1 MISAAKVFEDIAAII
16 EGISGV
22 GIADL
27 SEDTDLLD
35 LGLDSL
41 MFVRIGR
48 RIESSFAVSLTMKQF
63 YDDFSVIGALC
74 GYLQVHSH
82 PDVATNTE
90 TVEQAIEPDASA
102 IIAPIPNGAVE
113 NQKAGVKRR
122 VAAPILLESPGD
134 TESELDQVMLAHLRL
149 MEQYLSS
156 LTGGGAPIATPADS
170 PPTAPEILAP
180 DNEVLAEPDPDIA
193 SMRQRF
199 SGVELERSDLTEQ
212 QQAFISELAGTMATR
227 CARSKALAEG
237 GRRHHA
243 DWKYSLQFKADL
255 KALRF
260 PIAVER
266 AEGARFWDVDGNEY
280 VDIAMGMGTHFFG
293 HAPKFIDAAV
303 KAQME
308 KGAALGPQS
317 ALAATVAEKLCA
329 LTKHDR
335 AAFFVT
341 GSDAVMLALR
351 IARAARNRQKVVI
364 FSGAYHGICS
374 DVLAVQGEVRSVP
387 MAAGVPEGFVDDLIV
402 LDYDD
407 PQSLEIIDQLGPEL
421 AAVLVE
427 PVQSRNPTMQ
437 PQRFLRQLRSLCT
450 RDEVPLIFDEMVNGF
465 RQSPGGMQEWFG
477 IKSDLSTFGKIIG
490 GGYPLSVVAGN
501 EDLMQWVDGGVWSF
515 DDASMPTLQSTYT
528 GGTHNKHPIA
538 LSAANSVLDHI
549 EISRDDYAAVHLLMH
564 QMADR
569 IGVFL
574 EDEAVPMRFSYFGS
588 QFKFESFASSIEQEL
603 FFYLLA
609 EQGVYTWELHVA
621 NLSTAHSQREVDHIV
636 TAVKAAVRRLRE
648 GGFSFRAEKLRR
660 QYYPMS
666 GVQRRL
672 FALTQREGAEL
683 PYHLAGVWRLQGA
696 LDVARLED
704 AVHQVIVRHESLRT
718 AFTVVAGEFFQ
729 CVVAEPRFSLDQLAW
744 SSDSPEKVLEN
755 YIAPFS
761 LREPPLIRVAVSSQG
776 AAEHLLFIDVHHLA
790 ADGLSMNIVLQE
802 ILALYDGES
811 IASVTCQ
818 ARHVHR
824 ELDHYLLSEEFV
836 MDQRYWRQEI
846 EPYVESHKTFEL
858 ATDFSRPKVN
868 RFSGERI
875 YRALDRH
882 FLDRL
887 AVFSK
892 QYRVSNFAILLTAFT
907 AWIYCYSR
915 SERFLMG
922 LPSAGRPGEQAD
934 TAVGMFVNTLLLP
947 VQFDQTLSIAEFT
960 RVVRDK
966 LYEIQ
971 EHGAY
976 PFECL
981 LDALSIPADASRNPL
996 FDVMFSYE
1004 NAKSRA
1010 LQANNFSGKTIAQYE
1025 GAGMFDVAFDLIE
1038 VEGELLVN
1046 CAYSKDLFNRATME
1060 GRLEHYFDLLES
1072 MLDCSDQPVAAWL
1085 QVGLDTDHPAPSR
1098 WADLTPSLP
1107 DAIDS
1112 NCLSLWQKSVAS
1124 HPQNVALVAGDRQL
1138 TFAETDRLARAVAHE
1153 LRLQCKIV
1161 KGDKVIVCL
1170 EPSAELCIAMMAL
1183 FYLGAVY
1190 VPITPETP
1198 TRRQQ
1203 IMASQCGAKWVLADS
1218 AGMLAESLPS
1228 IDITAVLASATQFE
1242 ATFEADLKGHDP
1254 AYIIFTSGTTGV
1266 PKGVLVHHAGIH
1278 NAVNWRRHALGFSP
1292 DDRTLQMPSI
1302 AVDGSIM
1309 DILSTLASGA
1319 ALILMS
1325 SADKKVLSRVAD
1337 LVKGERV
1344 SHFLV
1349 TPSLYRVLLNEV
1361 PEVTKNLRFVTV
1373 AGEAL
1378 SPDLAQLHHR
1388 LAPSV
1393 TLWNE
1398 YGPTECSVVA
1408 TACIVE
1414 SDTEVTIGS
1423 PISGAELLILDEQQR
1438 PVPTGVWGQ
1447 CWIGGVGV
1455 ALGYVNNDALT
1466 LERFT
1471 TLPGRGQQRFYDTGD
1486 VARYL
1491 PSGELAYRGRADAQV
1506 KLNGYRV
1513 ELEEVEGV
1521 LLQVLKSQFVAAAVI
1536 SVSGNEVLHA
1546 WLVGGDL
1553 PDNWRQQVAQ
1563 HLPVWMIPAAL
1574 HKVDSLPLLPS
1585 GKLNRSA
1592 LSAPDRLASSVD
1604 EVAAVI
1610 GEVGPHAQR
1619 FLVVAREVLQVP
1631 ELSLTDNFF
1640 EVGADSIQ
1648 AIVLASRLREEGIML
1663 DVNAIFI
1670 DPKLLAIANTVTSLD
1685 TTTLSDEEALPNRV
1699 APMQAWALSQ
1709 AGAEIDGFSQ
1719 AAWLSVP
1726 STLTLPQLEKL
1737 LVHVM
1742 GQHRVFDD
1750 LGDIIDAYL
1759 GLPEGPA
1766 PVKHWVRCSEVE
1778 AVEGADAELVHR
1790 ARSDINLQLGRYATA
1805 ILVTGEQTR
1814 VVLAVHH
1821 LLIDAVSW
1829 LVLMRQLA
1837 TTWAAMAAQEP
1848 LPFYTAPSMR
1858 RYAARLHEQII
1869 IDRSMA
1875 EKPFWLMQSGSHS
1888 ELPWRQS
1895 DVKSDRLRVEHVF
1908 ADSEVSFLTRDGH
1921 LRFETRGEE
1930 LVLAATVNAL
1940 AVINSSTEVVLQIE
1954 SNGRANAYLDADYAD
1969 SIGWMTSAFP
1979 LRFSEL
1985 VPEGNDPIKLIERV
1999 KDTVRRVPE
2008 QGVGYGVLR
2017 YLERDL
2023 QLVSTPLPRTSFNY
2037 LGRVAQVEAGPFH
2050 LLDLNQETEMA
2061 YRIGLASECEIEA
2074 WVSDRGLH
2082 VLCSVPEHE
2091 TGRLFAGQFIDALK
2105 NQVTQL
2111 TSHTKGEAH
2120 DVLAPVD
2127 FVASHWSLDAYHSM
2141 LAQSDYD
2148 RRCIDQMYPLTP
2160 LQEGLLFHARR
2171 FPNDHTYVEQV
2182 DFCLTGISSDRLRE
2196 GFRAL
2201 TPQFTMLRAGFVS
2214 QSGYS
2219 AAVILDDAA
2228 IPITEVD
2235 ISEYDV
2241 ETRDRTI
2248 NEICSKEQQ
2257 NGFDLANPPLMRVT
2271 LLTCA
2276 SESDQGTPT
2285 VHVIWTHHHLIM
2297 DGWCVNVLMQQ
2308 LIQNCWATEIHPS
2321 SDRGVLD
2328 AYYRSLATADH
2339 TESRTFW
2346 QHYLSG
2352 AIQPTL
2358 LAPWPQHA
2366 RKSVNEA
2373 SRSERAVETLA
2384 LSPELS
2390 LAIGQCAAQHQTT
2403 TAQLWRVIWG
2413 WLLTQQTQSSDVFFG
2428 TVVSG
2433 RPATIAGIDRA
2444 VGLFIN
2450 TRPIRFLTEGC
2461 HTVGELLKRVT
2472 QDAVACRPHESLTL
2486 AEIQSL
2492 SALPSDQPIFD
2503 SLLVFENYPMD
2514 ERFRGE
2520 GTEGADASSW
2530 QIGKI
2535 RSNESTEYPL
2545 TLVIEPSQ
2553 RGTQLLLQYDSE
2565 KYAQSQIE
2573 SLLQQVHHITQQIVL
2588 DKLEKLEMLR
2598 LLRPEEQ
2605 RWLADEW
2612 NATGCDFPR
2621 ETHLHT
2627 LVQHQMEA
2635 RPDAIAIVDAS
2646 GALTYEALWAAS
2658 VRLAA
2663 TVQAHEHFV
2672 VGEPVALWLPRDR
2685 SAVIGMLA
2693 VLLAGAHYVPL
2704 DPIYPQ
2710 NRLAFIVRDSGAF
2723 AVITSADMDPIEW
2736 EVPQINVIDEA
2747 PDSHLVSWSADPASH
2762 AAYVIYTSGST
2773 GTPKGCVISH
2783 QNTVRLFAND
2793 EMEFDFSESDI
2804 WIAAHSLC
2812 FDFSVWEIFGALTT
2826 GGRVVIPAYEDVRN
2840 IDRFVSVVVDSSVTV
2855 LNQTPEAFYR
2865 FSDRVVSNPS
2875 TDLSHLRCVIFG
2887 GDTLEPSRL
2896 KPFVDRMATHSIKLI
2911 NMYGITETTVHVT
2924 YGPLDVECLSETSH
2938 QSGSFVGRPLPE
2950 TTIWVVNES
2959 GQLVPPG
2966 TVGEIVVGG
2975 SGVSLGYRNRPDLTA
2990 EKFRP
2995 LAVTG
3000 EPRCYWSGDLGVI
3013 LPEQGLVHLGRKDR
3027 QVQIRGFRVECGEIM
3042 SALASHQSVSQAYV
3056 TSVDSGQG
3064 AELIAYLVGDEAA
3077 APGRWSAYVEPL
3089 LPRYMHPSYYC
3100 WLPEIPLTPNGKVDV
3115 ANLPTPQDAL
3125 ETSDVIGDDT
3135 LLQTILASW
3144 KSILGHS
3151 GIASDSEFFEVG
3163 GHSLKALALAE
3174 RLSDDLRL
3182 PFDVADI
3189 FDYTTPKQQAT
3200 HAETLTVSVE
3210 SPSAVDE
3217 FLAGLDDDEIAATLA
3232 LMSDDA

>member
-1 MISAAKVFEDIAAII
+1 MISAAKVFEGIATII

-63 YDDFSVIGALC
+63 YDEFSVVGALC
-74 GYLQVHSH
+74 EYLQVHSN
-82 PDVATNTE
+82 PDVATNSE
-90 TVEQAIEPDASA
+90 TVLQANAPESSRIIKPVPHVVVENPSA
-102 IIAPIPNGAVE
+102 NVKPRVPTPIP
-113 NQKAGVKRR
+113 
-122 VAAPILLESPGD
+122 LESIGD
-134 TESELDQVMLAHLRL
+134 AGTELDQVMLAHLRL

-156 LTGGGAPIATPADS
+156 LTGVGDPVVTTAASSPTTPI
-170 PPTAPEILAP
+170 IP
-180 DNEVLAEPDPDIA
+180 DPLNEVLAEPNPDMV

-199 SGVELERSDLTEQ
+199 SGVELERSHLTERQ
-212 QQAFISELAGTMATR
+212 QTFISELAETMATR
-227 CARSKALAEG
+227 CAQSKALAEG

-266 AEGARFWDVDGNEY
+266 AEGPRFWDVDGNEY

-303 KAQME
+303 KVQMG

-329 LTKHDR
+329 LTNHDR

-374 DVLAVQGEVRSVP
+374 DVLAVQGETRSVP

-407 PQSLEIIDQLGPEL
+407 PQSLEMIDQLGPEL

-515 DDASMPTLQSTYT
+515 ADASMPTLQSTYT

-549 EISRDDYAAVHLLMH
+549 EASRDDYAAVHLLMH

-588 QFKFESFASSIEQEL
+588 QFKFESFSSSIEQEL
-603 FFYLLA
+603 FFYVMA

-621 NLSTAHSQREVDHIV
+621 NLSTAHGQREVDHIV
-636 TAVKAAVRRLRE
+636 NAVKAAVSRLRE

-666 GVQRRL
+666 GVQQRL

-696 LDVARLED
+696 LDVAKLED

-718 AFTVVAGEFFQ
+718 AFTVVAGKFFQ

-744 SSDSPEKVLEN
+744 SSDSPEAVLEQ
-755 YIAPFS
+755 YIAPFA
-761 LREPPLIRVAVSSQG
+761 LREPPLIRVAVTSQG
-776 AAEHLLFIDVHHLA
+776 AAEHLLLIDVHHLA

-802 ILALYDGES
+802 ILALYDGET
-811 IASVTCQ
+811 IVSVTCQ

-824 ELDHYLLSEEFV
+824 ELDQYLLSPDFT

-846 EPYVESHKTFEL
+846 ESYVEPHKLFEL
-858 ATDFSRPKVN
+858 ASDFSRPKVN

-875 YRALDRH
+875 YRVLDQH

-892 QYRVSNFAILLTAFT
+892 QYRVSNFAILLTAFA
-907 AWIYCYSR
+907 AWVYCYSR

-934 TAVGMFVNTLLLP
+934 TAVGMFVNTLLMP
-947 VQFDQTLSIAEFT
+947 VQFNETLNINEFT

-981 LDALSIPADASRNPL
+981 LDALSITADASRNPL

-1004 NAKSRA
+1004 NAKSRE
-1010 LQANNFSGKTIAQYE
+1010 LQTQSFSGKTIAQYE

-1046 CAYSKDLFNRATME
+1046 CAYSKDLFSRATME
-1060 GRLEHYFDLLES
+1060 VRLEHYFNLLES

-1085 QVGLDTDHPAPSR
+1085 QVGLNTNHKVSSP

-1107 DAIDS
+1107 DAKDS
-1112 NCLSLWQKSVAS
+1112 NCLSLWQQSVANYPNS
-1124 HPQNVALVAGDRQL
+1124 IALVAGDRQL
-1138 TFAETDRLARAVAHE
+1138 SYAEADRLARAVAHE
-1153 LRLQCKIV
+1153 LRLQCNIV
-1161 KGDKVIVCL
+1161 KGDKVIVRL

-1198 TRRQQ
+1198 SMRQQ
-1203 IMASQCGAKWVLADS
+1203 VMASQCGAKWVLAENAEMLNDS
-1218 AGMLAESLPS
+1218 LSL
-1228 IDITAVLASATQFE
+1228 IDITAVFASATQFE
-1242 ATFEADLKGHDP
+1242 ASFEPALQGHDP

-1278 NAVNWRRHALGFSP
+1278 NSVNWRRHALGFTLE
-1292 DDRTLQMPSI
+1292 DRTLQMLSI
-1302 AVDGSIM
+1302 AVDGSIIDM
-1309 DILSTLASGA
+1309 LSTLASGA
-1319 ALILMS
+1319 ALILIP

-1337 LVKGERV
+1337 LVKLERV

-1361 PEVTKNLRFVTV
+1361 PEVMKNLRLVTV

-1378 SPDLAQLHHR
+1378 LPDLAQLHHQV
-1388 LAPSV
+1388 APSV

-1408 TACIVE
+1408 TACIV
-1414 SDTEVTIGS
+1414 DADDEVTIGF
-1423 PISGAELLILDEQQR
+1423 PVTGAELLILDEQQR
-1438 PVPTGVWGQ
+1438 PVPTGVWGR

-1455 ALGYVNNDALT
+1455 ALGYVDNDALT
-1466 LERFT
+1466 AERFT
-1471 TLPGRGQQRFYDTGD
+1471 TLPSRDQQRFYDTGD

-1491 PSGELAYRGRADAQV
+1491 PSGKLAYRGRVDAQV

-1521 LLQVLKSQFVAAAVI
+1521 LRQVLESQSVAAAMI

-1563 HLPVWMIPAAL
+1563 YLPAWMIPAAL
-1574 HKVDSLPLLPS
+1574 HKVESLPLLPS
-1585 GKLNRSA
+1585 GKLDRSA
-1592 LSAPDRLASSVD
+1592 LSAPEPSSYSVCKT
-1604 EVAAVI
+1604 ALM

-1631 ELSLTDNFF
+1631 ALSLTDNFF
-1640 EVGADSIQ
+1640 EAGADSIQ

-1663 DVNAIFI
+1663 DVNVIFI
-1670 DPKLLAIANTVTSLD
+1670 DPNLLAIANTLTSVD
-1685 TTTLSDEEALPNRV
+1685 TTTVSDEEALPNRV

-1719 AAWLSVP
+1719 AAWMSAP
-1726 STLTLPQLEKL
+1726 PTLTLPQLEKL

-1742 GQHRVFDD
+1742 SQHRVFDD
-1750 LGDIIDAYL
+1750 LGDIVEAYL
-1759 GLPEGPA
+1759 GLPESPA
-1766 PVKHWVRCSEVE
+1766 PVKNWVRCSE
-1778 AVEGADAELVHR
+1778 AKALEGPDAALVHR

-1805 ILVTGEQTR
+1805 ILVTGEHTR
-1814 VVLAVHH
+1814 VLLAVHH

-1829 LVLMRQLA
+1829 LVLMRQFS
-1837 TTWAAMAAQEP
+1837 TTWAAMEAREP
-1848 LPFYTAPSMR
+1848 LPLCNAPSMR
-1858 RYAARLHEQII
+1858 RFAARLHEQII
-1869 IDRSMA
+1869 IDRAMA
-1875 EKPFWLMQSGSHS
+1875 EKAFWLMQSGSHS
-1888 ELPWRQS
+1888 ELPWQHS
-1895 DVKSDRLRVEHVF
+1895 DVKLDRWRVEHVF
-1908 ADSEVSFLTRDGH
+1908 ADSETSFLTRDGH

-1930 LVLAATVNAL
+1930 LVLGAAVNAL
-1940 AVINSSTEVVLQIE
+1940 AVINSSREVILQIE

-1969 SIGWMTSAFP
+1969 SVGWMTSAFP

-1985 VPEGNDPIKLIERV
+1985 VPEGNEPITLIERV

-2023 QLVSTPLPRTSFNY
+2023 QLMSTPLPRVSFNY
-2037 LGRVAQVEAGPFH
+2037 LGRVAQVEAGAFH

-2074 WVSDRGLH
+2074 WVSDQGLH
-2082 VLCSVPEHE
+2082 VLCAVPEHE
-2091 TGRLFAGQFIDALK
+2091 SGRLFAGQFIYALK
-2105 NQVTQL
+2105 NQVVQL
-2111 TSHTKGEAH
+2111 MSQTEGEAH
-2120 DVLAPVD
+2120 HVLAPVD

-2171 FPNDHTYVEQV
+2171 FPNDNTYVEQV

-2201 TPQFTMLRAGFVS
+2201 TQQFTMLRAGFVS
-2214 QSGYS
+2214 QSGDS
-2219 AAVILDDAA
+2219 AAVILDGAA
-2228 IPITEVD
+2228 IPITEID

-2241 ETRDRTI
+2241 ETQERAI
-2248 NEICSKEQQ
+2248 NDICAKEQQ
-2257 NGFDLANPPLMRVT
+2257 CGFDLANPPLMRVT
-2271 LLTCA
+2271 LLACA
-2276 SESDQGTPT
+2276 SATEQGTPT

-2308 LIQNCWATEIHPS
+2308 LIKNCWATEIHPS
-2321 SDRGVLD
+2321 SDRAVLD
-2328 AYYRSLATADH
+2328 AYYRLLATSDQ

-2346 QHYLSG
+2346 QHYLDG
-2352 AIQPTL
+2352 VIQPTL

-2366 RKSVNEA
+2366 RESANESSGA
-2373 SRSERAVETLA
+2373 ERAVETLA
-2384 LSPELS
+2384 LSSELS
-2390 LAIGQCAAQHQTT
+2390 QAIGQCAAQHQTT
-2403 TAQLWRVIWG
+2403 TAQLWRLIWG
-2413 WLLTQQTQSSDVFFG
+2413 WLLTQQTQSSDVLFG

-2520 GTEGADASSW
+2520 GAEGAEASSW
-2530 QIGKI
+2530 QIGRI

-2573 SLLQQVHHITQQIVL
+2573 LLLQQVHHITQQIVI
-2588 DKLEKLEMLR
+2588 DKLEKLETLR

-2605 RWLADEW
+2605 RWLADDW
-2612 NATGCDFPR
+2612 NATECQFPR
-2621 ETHLHT
+2621 EAHLHT
-2627 LVQHQMEA
+2627 LVRHQVET

-2646 GALTYEALWAAS
+2646 GALTYEALWTES

-2704 DPIYPQ
+2704 DPIYPK

-2723 AVITSADMDPIEW
+2723 AVIMSAEMDPIEW
-2736 EVPQINVIDEA
+2736 EVPQINVIDEVT
-2747 PDSHLVSWSADPASH
+2747 DSNLVPWSADPASH
-2762 AAYVIYTSGST
+2762 PAYVIYTSGST

-2783 QNTVRLFAND
+2783 QNTVRLFDN
-2793 EMEFDFSESDI
+2793 EKIEFDFNESDI
-2804 WIAAHSLC
+2804 WVAAHSLC
-2812 FDFSVWEIFGALTT
+2812 FDFSVWEIFGALTS

-2840 IDRFVSVVVDSSVTV
+2840 IDRFVSLVVDSSVTV

-2865 FSDRVVSNPS
+2865 FADSVVSNLS
-2875 TDLSHLRCVIFG
+2875 ADLSHLRWVIFG
-2887 GDTLEPSRL
+2887 GDTLDSVRL
-2896 KPFVDRMATHSIKLI
+2896 KPFVDRMGEHSIQMI

-2924 YGPLDVECLSETSH
+2924 YGLLDAQCLSEASH
-2938 QSGSFVGRPLPE
+2938 QPGSFVGRPLPE
-2950 TTIWVVNES
+2950 TTIWIVNES
-2959 GQLVPPG
+2959 SQLVPPG

-2995 LAVTG
+2995 LAVPG
-3000 EPRCYWSGDLGVI
+3000 QPRCYWSGDLGVI
-3013 LPEQGLVHLGRKDR
+3013 LPEQGLVHLGRKDQ

-3042 SALASHQSVSQAYV
+3042 TALASHQSVSQAYV
-3056 TSVDSGQG
+3056 TIVDSGQG
-3064 AELIAYLVGDEAA
+3064 AELIGYLVGDEAA
-3077 APGRWSAYVEPL
+3077 APGRWSAYIAPL

-3100 WLPEIPLTPNGKVDV
+3100 WLPEIPLTPNGKVDA
-3115 ANLPTPQDAL
+3115 ANLPTPQDAA
-3125 ETSDVIGDDT
+3125 EASDIVDDDT
-3135 LLQTILASW
+3135 LLQTILESW

-3174 RLSDDLRL
+3174 RLSDELQVC
-3182 PFDVADI
+3182 FDVADI
-3189 FDYTTPKQQAT
+3189 FDYTTPNQQAT
-3200 HAETLTVSVE
+3200 HAEALRLSVA
-3210 SPSAVDE
+3210 STSAVDE
-3217 FLAGLDDDEIAATLA
+3217 LLAGLNDDEIAATLA